1 MKKEEECIF
10 CNIVAK
16 KVDSAIV
23 FENEEMMAF
32 KDIRAKAP
40 VHLLL
45 VPKKHVVDLNA
56 MTEADEGLLGRMML
70 QLSTIAKEHGI
81 AESGYKVVN
90 NIGNDGGQIIHH
102 FHFHLL
108 GGAPVQSVV

>member
-1 MKKEEECIF
+1 MEECIF

-23 FENEEMMAF
+23 FENDEMMAF

-40 VHLLL
+40 VHLLI
-45 VPKKHVVDLNA
+45 VPKKHVASLND
-56 MTEADEGLLGRMML
+56 MTDADEGLLGRMML
-70 QLSTIAKEHGI
+70 QLPKLAKEHGVHD
-81 AESGYKVVN
+81 SGYKVVT

-108 GGAPVQSVV
+108 GGQPLSGLV